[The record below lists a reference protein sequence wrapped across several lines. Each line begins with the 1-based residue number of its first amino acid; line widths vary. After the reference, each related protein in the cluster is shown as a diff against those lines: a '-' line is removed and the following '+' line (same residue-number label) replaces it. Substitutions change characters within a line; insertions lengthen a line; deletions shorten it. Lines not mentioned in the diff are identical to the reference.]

1 MRPFDAPE
9 LDVPGSKGQ
18 SLMEAATVA
27 HAPALAVMHAAAFPP
42 GAQWGVDALAIQLG
56 LPGVFG
62 FVAMPEPAGG
72 GFVLARVAA
81 DEAEILTL
89 AVMPSVRRAGLGR
102 ALVTAALESAGAR
115 GAVAMLL
122 EVGEGNAAARA
133 LYATLGFAM
142 VGRRRRYYGDEDALI
157 LRRPAAG

>member
-1 MRPFDAPE
+1 
-9 LDVPGSKGQ
+9 
-18 SLMEAATVA
+18 MEAATVA
-27 HAPALAVMHAAAFPP
+27 HAPALACIHAAAFPP
-42 GAQWGVDALAIQLG
+42 GARWCVDALAIQLG

-62 FVAMPEPAGG
+62 FIDGRG

-89 AVMPSVRRAGLGR
+89 AVMPEARRAGLGR
-102 ALVTAALESAGAR
+102 ALVGAAVEAAAAR

-122 EVGEGNAAARA
+122 EVAEGNAAARG
-133 LYATLGFAM
+133 LYAGLGFVL

-157 LRRPAAG
+157 LRCSLVG